1 MKKYISYRSAELLN
15 ALNAR
20 KMNFFSIKD
29 AKDILK
35 GSKDIAVR
43 RLLIYMAEKGLLL
56 RIKDGLYNVIPY
68 EKNSEERMYHVRDKE
83 NTSWEFWVPYEDVE
97 IELHIKPEY
106 RVK

>member
-1 MKKYISYRSAELLN
+1 MYPLADVPVAGTKKL
-15 ALNAR
+15 
-20 KMNFFSIKD
+20 
-29 AKDILK
+29 
-35 GSKDIAVR
+35 R
-43 RLLIYMAEKGLLL
+43 RRGVA
-56 RIKDGLYNVIPY
+56 Y